1 MLIRNRV
8 KSLWTAIAAA
18 MLFIVFYA
26 PTIGGRDYSGL
37 IFLYLVFIFLLV
49 ANRVKVTSLSR
60 IMMVHALLIFLLD
73 IINLFNQPASYTMIA
88 RSFVYSFFPLAAYLV
103 GLSLEKFIDSGELRR
118 IILGIGVIQSLVGV
132 LQVHSTQVRVF
143 TLEHYA
149 NFDKY
154 VYGFENW
161 SVGRVVGTIG
171 NPNTYGVFIA
181 MFIVFLITG
190 PLRDDKRKKVHLVYL
205 GLATY
210 ALILSQSRTAYL
222 LLTVGVY
229 LSYLRSFR
237 RLSTKLVSAILLST
251 VIVGVILYSD
261 FIVKRF
267 TAANVS
273 TLGGRFDIWRFWVDS
288 FFLPIDTSSLF
299 GHGSF
304 LVRSVRRGVVDNY
317 YLMVLIQFG
326 IIGLISYMYLN
337 ISILRT
343 SLRLRNEH
351 ERNFITI
358 AFLQVLI
365 SDLTGTVNMHFTV
378 IISLYFLLGF
388 YHAEGGY
395 YEHITNHQS
404 IPRVSE
410 STEK

>member
-1 MLIRNRV
+1 M
-8 KSLWTAIAAA
+8 
-18 MLFIVFYA
+18 
-26 PTIGGRDYSGL
+26 
-37 IFLYLVFIFLLV
+37 
-49 ANRVKVTSLSR
+49 
-60 IMMVHALLIFLLD
+60 
-73 IINLFNQPASYTMIA
+73 
-88 RSFVYSFFPLAAYLV
+88 
-103 GLSLEKFIDSGELRR
+103 
-118 IILGIGVIQSLVGV
+118 
-132 LQVHSTQVRVF
+132 
-143 TLEHYA
+143 
-149 NFDKY
+149 
-154 VYGFENW
+154 
-161 SVGRVVGTIG
+161 
-171 NPNTYGVFIA
+171 
-181 MFIVFLITG
+181 
-190 PLRDDKRKKVHLVYL
+190 VYL

-288 FFLPIDTSSLF
+288 FFLPKDTSSLF
-299 GHGSF
+299 WHWSF

-365 SDLTGTVNMHFTV
+365 SDLTGTVNMHFAV